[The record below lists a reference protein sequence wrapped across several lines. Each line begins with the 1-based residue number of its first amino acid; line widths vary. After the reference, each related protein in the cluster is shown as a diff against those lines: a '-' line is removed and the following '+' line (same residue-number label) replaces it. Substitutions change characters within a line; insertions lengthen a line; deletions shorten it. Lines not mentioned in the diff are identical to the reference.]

1 MKNPE
6 VADLREALR
15 QLLTDMFIAQGNM
28 RDAAKR
34 DPAWEGCAEAI
45 QPRVDAAR
53 AALEKYPEASAI
65 SEGDVETVSLP
76 AKEWN
81 AMAFWLGRCED
92 KGHLERCSDL
102 LEPWAQLQAA
112 ILAMDYRRSS
122 TAPMQS
128 EDTP

>member
-6 VADLREALR
+6 VAELREALR
-15 QLLTDMFIAQGNM
+15 QLLTDMVIAQGNM
-28 RDAAKR
+28 RDAARR
-34 DPAWEGCAEAI
+34 DPAWKGCAEAI

-53 AALEKYPEASAI
+53 AALEKHPEASAMP
-65 SEGDVETVSLP
+65 EGIVELP

-102 LEPWAQLQAA
+102 VEPWEELQAA
-112 ILAMDYRRSS
+112 ILAMDSMRSN
-122 TAPMQS
+122 TA
-128 EDTP
+128 

>member
-6 VADLREALR
+6 VAELREALR
-15 QLLTDMFIAQGNM
+15 QLLADMVIAQGNM
-28 RDAAKR
+28 RDAARR
-34 DPAWEGCAEAI
+34 DPKWKGCAEAI

-65 SEGDVETVSLP
+65 PDGDVETISLP

-92 KGHLERCSDL
+92 KGYLERCSDL
-102 LEPWAQLQAA
+102 VESWAELQAA
-112 ILAMDYRRSS
+112 IQAMDEKES
-122 TAPMQS
+122 P
-128 EDTP
+128 